1 MKKEKIRLELL
12 RIINEILEDKN
23 DVKLESL
30 EDTLLLR
37 NDLNLDSFDLAIL
50 TAKIEDKYNIDVFE
64 DGIVNTLGE
73 IMSQLEKYV

>member
-23 DVKLESL
+23 DVKLEAL

-64 DGIVNTLGE
+64 DGIVNTIGE
-73 IMSQLEKYV
+73 IMYKLEK

>member
-64 DGIVNTLGE
+64 DGIVNTIGE
-73 IMSQLEKYV
+73 IMYKLEK